1 MKMII
6 KILTVSLTL
15 LLSAAIIPGIK
26 VSGLYIAII
35 TALMLGVVSVFIKPI
50 IFVLTLPINILTLGL
65 FSFVINA
72 FLFWFVSTFI
82 EGFEVG
88 GFIAAILGAMIVS
101 IGGWVA
107 EKISNNDKSSV

>member
-1 MKMII
+1 MKIII

-15 LLSAAIIPGIK
+15 LLSAAIISGIK

-72 FLFWFVSTFI
+72 FLFWFVSTFV
-82 EGFEVG
+82 EGFEVEG
-88 GFIAAILGAMIVS
+88 VIAAFLGALLVS
-101 IGGWVA
+101 LGVWIG
-107 EKISNNDKSSV
+107 EKMSEKDNG